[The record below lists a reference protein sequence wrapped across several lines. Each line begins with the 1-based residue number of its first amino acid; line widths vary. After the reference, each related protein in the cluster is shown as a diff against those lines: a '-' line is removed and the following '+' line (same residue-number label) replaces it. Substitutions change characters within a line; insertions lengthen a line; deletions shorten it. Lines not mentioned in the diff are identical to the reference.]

1 MDVHPTKNVSIG
13 IDPYPLVD
21 FNHQIESIGWG
32 CETKKQYPLVIEHN
46 NITIE
51 HGPWIVDLPT
61 KTGDFLQQC

>member
-51 HGPWIVDLPT
+51 HGP
-61 KTGDFLQQC
+61 